1 VTEWEKLR
9 ICLYTATALP
19 KKGGQELAVDAL
31 AREFVRLAHVVLVL
45 APYPRRG
52 LKVDDS
58 DFPYTVVRH
67 PRYYSSRWFV
77 SWYRWFLLRLHHRWN
92 FDVLHCH
99 GIYPS
104 GYVAALSQ
112 PKLRVPLVITSH
124 DWSLSEGRW
133 RLAKPALLGR
143 HQKALATADA
153 LIAIS
158 QVTAEGYRRLCPE
171 PRSVVNIPNGVDLE
185 TLRKRESRPGG
196 LDPAIKPGEYILFL
210 GRLKQRKGVD
220 LLLEAFDRLPGPSS
234 TQLVVAGDGDERT
247 ALQAKVA
254 GLQVQDR
261 VRFVGWIDGKLKT
274 YLLQNALCAVIPSR
288 ESEGFPLVTLEC
300 YGAGCPVIAPA
311 IPGLKEL
318 VLDGQ
323 TGMLTKPESVE
334 SLTQALRELVS
345 RPAYA
350 SKLGARGSQFAG
362 DYSWNAVA
370 RRHLELY
377 ENMRIER
384 KKQVDWETQIS

>member
-1 VTEWEKLR
+1 M
-9 ICLYTATALP
+9 
-19 KKGGQELAVDAL
+19 DAL
-31 AREFVRLAHVVLVL
+31 AREFIRLAHVVLVL
-45 APYPRRG
+45 APYPRGG
-52 LKVDDS
+52 LRVDDS
-58 DFPYTVVRH
+58 NFPYVVVRH
-67 PRYYSSRWFV
+67 PRYYSSRWLV
-77 SWYRWFLLRLHHRWN
+77 SWYRWFLIRLHRKWN

-99 GIYPS
+99 GIYPP
-104 GYVAALSQ
+104 GYVAALSER
-112 PKLRVPLVITSH
+112 KLRIPIVVTSH
-124 DWSLSEGRW
+124 DWSLSEEHW
-133 RLAKPALLGR
+133 RLAKPALFGR

-153 LIAIS
+153 LVAIS
-158 QVTAEGYRRLCPE
+158 QGTAEGYRRLCPE
-171 PRSVVNIPNGVDLE
+171 ARLVVNIPNGVDLE
-185 TLRKRESRPGG
+185 TLQKREPRPDG
-196 LDPAIKPGEYILFL
+196 LHPAIKPREYILFL

-220 LLLEAFDRLPGPSS
+220 LLLDAFDRLPGPSS
-234 TQLVVAGDGDERT
+234 TQLVVAGDGEEKT
-247 ALQAKVA
+247 SLQARVA
-254 GLQVQDR
+254 SLHVRDR
-261 VRFVGWIDGKLKT
+261 VQFVGWIDGTMKT

-288 ESEGFPLVTLEC
+288 ESEAFPLVTLEC

-362 DYSWNAVA
+362 DFSWKTVA

-384 KKQVDWETQIS
+384 KKAG

>member
-1 VTEWEKLR
+1 
-9 ICLYTATALP
+9 
-19 KKGGQELAVDAL
+19 
-31 AREFVRLAHVVLVL
+31 
-45 APYPRRG
+45 
-52 LKVDDS
+52 
-58 DFPYTVVRH
+58 
-67 PRYYSSRWFV
+67 
-77 SWYRWFLLRLHHRWN
+77 
-92 FDVLHCH
+92 
-99 GIYPS
+99 
-104 GYVAALSQ
+104 
-112 PKLRVPLVITSH
+112 
-124 DWSLSEGRW
+124 
-133 RLAKPALLGR
+133 
-143 HQKALATADA
+143 
-153 LIAIS
+153 
-158 QVTAEGYRRLCPE
+158 LCPE
-171 PRSVVNIPNGVDLE
+171 ARLVVNIPNGVDLE

-318 VLDGQ
+318 VLDGE

-334 SLTQALRELVS
+334 SLARALREFVS
-345 RPAYA
+345 SPGYA
-350 SKLGARGSQFAG
+350 SKLGAQGSQFAG
-362 DYSWNAVA
+362 DFSWKTIAQ
-370 RRHLELY
+370 RHLELY
-377 ENMRIER
+377 ESVRAER
-384 KKQVDWETQIS
+384 KGQVDRESRVS

>member
-1 VTEWEKLR
+1 
-9 ICLYTATALP
+9 
-19 KKGGQELAVDAL
+19 VDAL
-31 AREFVRLAHVVLVL
+31 AREFIRLGHVVLVL

-58 DFPYTVVRH
+58 AFPYTVVRH

-153 LIAIS
+153 LVAIS
-158 QVTAEGYRRLCPE
+158 QNTAEGYRRLCPE
-171 PRSVVNIPNGVDLE
+171 ARSVVNIPNGVDLE

-318 VLDGQ
+318 VLDGE

-334 SLTQALRELVS
+334 SLARALREFVS
-345 RPAYA
+345 SPGYA
-350 SKLGARGSQFAG
+350 SKLGAQGSQFAG
-362 DYSWNAVA
+362 DFSWKTIAQ
-370 RRHLELY
+370 RHLELY
-377 ENMRIER
+377 ESVRAER
-384 KKQVDWETQIS
+384 KGQVDRESRVS